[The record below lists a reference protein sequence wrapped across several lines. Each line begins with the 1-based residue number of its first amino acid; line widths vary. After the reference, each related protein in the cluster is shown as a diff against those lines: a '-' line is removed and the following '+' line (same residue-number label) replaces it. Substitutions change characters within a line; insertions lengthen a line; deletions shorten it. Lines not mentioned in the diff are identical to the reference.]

1 MSRLLANRLSCFYT
15 YMSHRYRKI
24 FRFLIIL
31 GGFFVL
37 LNLDSTIQAFVH
49 TLKTI
54 KNIKTVKY
62 ITYLGDGSG
71 QIFLFLLFL
80 AGGYFYKRERLKK
93 LGKIG
98 IYTLIGS
105 GLVTQTLK
113 WLIRRPR
120 PNTSIEKLLMGPRDL
135 EDLSGH
141 FGSFPSGHALSS
153 SAVATVLIAFY
164 PKLRYPLYVLV
175 LLISLSRIYLEYH
188 FASDVYAGIIL
199 GWWIGRGCMFYFLTQ
214 PGDNPMGSYRSF
226 LKKLQAYK
234 AYLIIPGLILFS
246 GFLFFYGLTGFT
258 LFDVDEAVFSEATR
272 EMMETGNW
280 ITPQYNY
287 SNRYD
292 KPILFYWLM
301 ALSYKLFGVNE
312 FGARFWSPTMAVAL
326 VIMTFYFLR
335 RTMDI
340 QVALLGALILSTCL
354 EMYYLSHVA
363 VTDMTLCFFITA
375 ALYTF
380 FLGHQSSNET
390 KKWWYRSCYIFMA
403 LATLT
408 KGPIGVVLP
417 LLAVVPFL
425 IATDTWRQ
433 TLKEGRIFSGILLFL
448 AVTGPWY
455 ILEIAINGWDYINKF
470 FIFHNVTRYLAPDR
484 GHKGPIY
491 FYLGIILVGFFPWS
505 TFLPHALSRVIS
517 TRIGELKRSAKIDPL
532 SFLATSWFFTT
543 LLFFTFA
550 KTKLPNYV
558 LPLFPAMAILTGRWW
573 SDYLSEE
580 LKGVRG
586 IKISRLILG
595 LTSLSLALIFGMTP
609 FILSKLAEKYPGRF
623 MESLDIRLGCWL
635 LAGTFLIGG
644 IGGTLTLTKFKRTS
658 FGILVLTMILVN
670 IITLTA
676 IVPPV
681 NAYFQGSLH
690 DLANMVRTQ
699 IRPDGK
705 LVVYGKLD
713 NPSIAFYSQHGFI
726 KTRSKEELKSL
737 VQLPQQVLIITK
749 TPLALELQKETG
761 IFLWRERQGYALLS
775 NQPL

>member
-1 MSRLLANRLSCFYT
+1 MPY
-15 YMSHRYRKI
+15 RYR
-24 FRFLIIL
+24 RVLLFLIIL
-31 GGFFVL
+31 GGFFL
-37 LNLDSTIQAFVH
+37 LLTLDPTIQEFVH
-49 TLKTI
+49 TVKKI

-71 QIFLFLLFL
+71 QVVLFLLFL
-80 AGGYFYKRERLKK
+80 AGGYFSKVERLKK
-93 LGKIG
+93 LGKTG
-98 IYTLIGS
+98 IYALIGS
-105 GLVTQTLK
+105 SLVTQTLK
-113 WLIRRPR
+113 WIVRRPR
-120 PNTSIEKLLMGPRDL
+120 PNVSIEKLLMGPQDL
-135 EDLSGH
+135 GDLSGH

-153 SAVATVLIAFY
+153 SAIATVLITFY
-164 PKLRYPLYVLV
+164 PKLRYPLYGLV
-175 LLISLSRIYLEYH
+175 LLISLSRIYLERH
-188 FASDVYAGIIL
+188 FASDVYIGIIL
-199 GWWIGRGCMFYFLTQ
+199 GWLIGRGCIFYFLEKQ
-214 PGDNPMGSYRSF
+214 PGDNRMETYGSFFKRF
-226 LKKLQAYK
+226 QDYK
-234 AYLIIPGLILFS
+234 TYLIIPGLILFS

-272 EMMETGNW
+272 EMIETGDW

-326 VIMTFYFLR
+326 VIMTFYFLQ
-335 RTMDI
+335 RTRNTP
-340 QVALLGALILSTCL
+340 VALLSALVLSTCL

-380 FLGHQSSNET
+380 FLGHQSSDET

-417 LLAVVPFL
+417 FLAVVPFV
-425 IATDTWRQ
+425 IVTNTWQQ

-448 AVTGPWY
+448 LVAGPWY
-455 ILEIAINGWDYINKF
+455 ILEIAINGWEYINKF
-470 FIFHNVTRYLAPDR
+470 FIFHNVTRYLSPDR

-505 TFLPHALSRVIS
+505 AFLPHALIRHIS
-517 TRIGELKRSAKIDPL
+517 IRIDELKRSAKADSL
-532 SFLATSWFFTT
+532 SFFAISWFLTT

-558 LPLFPAMAILTGRWW
+558 LPLFPAMAILIGSWW
-573 SDYLSEE
+573 SDYLSSK
-580 LKGVRG
+580 LKEIQG
-586 IKISRLILG
+586 IKISRIILG
-595 LTSLSLALIFGMTP
+595 LTSFLLALTFGMTP
-609 FILSKLAEKYPGRF
+609 FILNKLAEKYPGHF
-623 MESLDIRLGCWL
+623 IESLDIRAGCWI

-644 IGGTLTLTKFKRTS
+644 MGGVLTLSRFKRTS
-658 FGILVLTMILVN
+658 FGILILTMVLVN
-670 IITLTA
+670 LITLTK

-681 NAYFQGSLH
+681 NAYFQGPLY
-690 DLANMVRTQ
+690 DLAHMVRTQ
-699 IRPDGK
+699 IRPNGK
-705 LVVYGKLD
+705 LVIYGKMD
-713 NPSIAFYSQHGFI
+713 NPSIVFYSRHSFI
-726 KTRSKEELKSL
+726 KTRSKEELKGL
-737 VQLPQQVLIITK
+737 LQLPQQVLVITK
-749 TPLALELQKETG
+749 TPLAMELQREANIFFWKE
-761 IFLWRERQGYALLS
+761 RNGYTLLS